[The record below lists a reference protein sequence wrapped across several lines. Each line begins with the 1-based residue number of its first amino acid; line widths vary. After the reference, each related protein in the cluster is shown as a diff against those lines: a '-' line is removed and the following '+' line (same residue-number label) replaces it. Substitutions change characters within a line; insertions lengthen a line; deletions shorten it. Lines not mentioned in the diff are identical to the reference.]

1 MAENDAPI
9 KQYMTTGALTI
20 GAEQPMSVAHRVML
34 EHRIRHLPVLDGGK
48 LVGVLTDR
56 DLHIVERL
64 PGADPVRVRVGQ
76 AMTTNPFVVAPDTSV
91 KDVVAAMVA
100 RSHGCAIVSDD
111 GQVVGIFTPVDA
123 CRAFAALLSARVT
136 A

>member
-1 MAENDAPI
+1 MTDNNAPI

-48 LVGVLTDR
+48 LAGILTDR

-64 PGADPVRVRVGQ
+64 PGVDPVRVRVGE
-76 AMTTNPFVVAPDTSV
+76 AMTTNPYVVAPEASV
-91 KDVVAAMVA
+91 KEVVATLVA
-100 RSHGCAIVSDD
+100 RKHGCAVVSDD
-111 GQVVGIFTPVDA
+111 GQIVGIFTPVDA
-123 CRAFAALLSARVT
+123 CRAFAALLSERVT